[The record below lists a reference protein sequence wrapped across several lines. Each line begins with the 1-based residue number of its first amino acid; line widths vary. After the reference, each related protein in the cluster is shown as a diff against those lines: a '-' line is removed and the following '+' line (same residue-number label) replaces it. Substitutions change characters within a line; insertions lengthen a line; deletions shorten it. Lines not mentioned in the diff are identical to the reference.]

1 MALADA
7 AQSRC
12 VVDDSGAELCL
23 ASPAQRIVAL
33 SPSVTEL
40 LFAAGAGERV
50 VGVVSFSDYPEAA
63 RELPQVGSYDRLDLE
78 ALLAL
83 EPDLVVAWAGG
94 NPGQQVDRLEAF
106 GLPVFRSDASDFE
119 HIAATLE
126 RFGRLAGTQDT
137 GDAAARKL
145 RDSVASLS
153 ARYSD
158 SPPVEVFYQVWE
170 KPLMTVNGEHW
181 ISRALALCGGV
192 NLFASEAPL
201 VPRLSR
207 EAVLA
212 ADPEVIITGGMGK
225 ADSTWLDAWRAWPQM
240 TAVAQDNLF
249 FINPDLVQRA
259 TPRLV
264 EGTRRLCDYLE
275 TARERR

>member
-119 HIAATLE
+119 HIASTLE

-158 SPPVEVFYQVWE
+158 SAAGRG
-170 KPLMTVNGEHW
+170 LLSGMGETADDRQRRTLDQ
-181 ISRALALCGGV
+181 SRAGTLRRRQSVCQRGAIGASPFTGGGV
-192 NLFASEAPL
+192 GGGPGGHHYRRHGQGRFHLAGCLASLATDDRGGARQSVLHQSGPGAAGHAAAG
-201 VPRLSR
+201 RGNTQ
-207 EAVLA
+207 AVR
-212 ADPEVIITGGMGK
+212 PPG
-225 ADSTWLDAWRAWPQM
+225 DST
-240 TAVAQDNLF
+240 
-249 FINPDLVQRA
+249 
-259 TPRLV
+259 
-264 EGTRRLCDYLE
+264 
-275 TARERR
+275 